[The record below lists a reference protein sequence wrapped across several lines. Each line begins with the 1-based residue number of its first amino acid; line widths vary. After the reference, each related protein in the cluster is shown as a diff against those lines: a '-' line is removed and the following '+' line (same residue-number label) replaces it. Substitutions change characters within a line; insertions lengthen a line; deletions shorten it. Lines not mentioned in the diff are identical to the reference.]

1 MPTIPLS
8 YTQIY
13 TGFVGLREDEILTR
27 HPLGKH
33 LQYLGKQPLHMGM
46 FSLCYALNEDQI
58 FLLILE
64 PINGVNRV
72 VGQKTYWEVEKAFEY
87 LERYAVSHEIGG
99 YWINAAG
106 DRRLFVRI
114 EQPPGDPPALSVSI
128 Y

>member
-1 MPTIPLS
+1 MPTIPLT

-13 TGFVGLREDEILTR
+13 TGFVGLREDEIRTR

-33 LQYLGKQPLHMGM
+33 LQYLGKQPLQMGM
-46 FSLCYALNEDQI
+46 FSACYALSEEQS

-64 PINGVNRV
+64 PIDGVNRV
-72 VGQKTYWEVEKAFEY
+72 VGQKTYWEVQKAFEY
-87 LERYAVSHEIGG
+87 LEQYAISYEDGG

-106 DRRLFVRI
+106 GRRLFVRI
-114 EQPPGDPPALSVSI
+114 DNTPGDPPALSVGI

>member
-1 MPTIPLS
+1 MPTIPLT
-8 YTQIY
+8 YTQTY

-27 HPLGKH
+27 HPLGRH
-33 LQYLGKQPLHMGM
+33 LHYLGTQPLQMGM
-46 FSLCYALNEDQI
+46 FSACYALSEEQS

-72 VGQKTYWEVEKAFEY
+72 VGQKTYWGVKEAYEY
-87 LERYAVSHEIGG
+87 LEQYAVSYEDGG

-106 DRRLFVRI
+106 NRRLFVRI
-114 EQPPGDPPALSVSI
+114 DHTPGDPPALSVGI

>member
-1 MPTIPLS
+1 MPTIPLT
-8 YTQIY
+8 YTQIF
-13 TGFVGLREDEILTR
+13 TGFVGLREDEIRTR

-33 LQYLGKQPLHMGM
+33 LQYLGEQQLQMGM
-46 FSLCYALNEDQI
+46 FSQCYALSEEQS

-72 VGQKTYWEVEKAFEY
+72 VGQKTYWEVEQAFEY
-87 LERYAVSHEIGG
+87 FERYAVSYEDGG

-106 DRRLFVRI
+106 NRKLFVRI
-114 EQPPGDPPALSVSI
+114 DHTPGDPPALSVGI

>member
-1 MPTIPLS
+1 MPTITLT

-13 TGFVGLREDEILTR
+13 TGFVGLMEDEILTR

-33 LQYLGKQPLHMGM
+33 LHCFGKQPLQMGM
-46 FSLCYALNEDQI
+46 FSACYALSEEQS

-72 VGQKTYWEVEKAFEY
+72 VCQKTYWGVKEAFEY
-87 LERYAVSHEIGG
+87 LERYAVSYEDGG
-99 YWINAAG
+99 YWISAAG
-106 DRRLFVRI
+106 NRKLFVRI
-114 EQPPGDPPALSVSI
+114 DHTPGDPPALSIGI